1 MLPPNKALERSVKGV
16 KWIDLVSA
24 AMVLRSW
31 RAQMKTEVGRN
42 LSAALCLG
50 LTLLLAPVAKSADQT
65 SALSPIPI
73 PAADLTWIDLDPT
86 GAPGVKVAN
95 LWGDFRNSA
104 FGAFFRLPA
113 GFSAPLHAHTHEM
126 KLVIVSGIYIQGPE
140 GKPEFRLGPGSYL
153 MQPGGS
159 YWHTTRCDPASEC
172 LFFVEGG
179 GAFDLQWATVKA
191 AATTQ

>member
-1 MLPPNKALERSVKGV
+1 MKGV

-126 KLVIVSGIYIQGPE
+126 KLVIVSGTYIQGPE

-179 GAFDLQWATVKA
+179 GVFDLQWATVKA